1 MQNRNELGIS
11 IQAAADALGI
21 SRTLAYQLARTKEI
35 PTIRLGARRLVV
47 PLESLKKVLAANTCN
62 QTESGGR

>member
-1 MQNRNELGIS
+1 MKNHNELGIS

-47 PLESLKKVLAANTCN
+47 PLESLKKVLAANAGN
-62 QTESGGR
+62 QNESGGR

>member
-1 MQNRNELGIS
+1 MQRNELLGIS
-11 IQAAADALGI
+11 IPAAARALGI
-21 SRTLAYQLARTKEI
+21 SRALAYQLARAKEL
-35 PTIRLGARRLVV
+35 PTVRLGARRLVV